1 MFYGR
6 INGRNFAASSLPV
19 AFAATPLML
28 FLPNPQMI
36 CSFPISSR
44 NHITGL
50 MPPGKLKLEN
60 LFHMCTRLG
69 DQFYKEA
76 IEHCRSYNSRLC
88 AERSVRLPFLDSQT
102 GVAQNNCYIWMEKR
116 HRGPGLA
123 PGQLYTYPARCWR
136 KKRRLHPPED
146 PKLRLLEIKPEV
158 ELPLKKD
165 GFTSESTTLEALL
178 RGEGVEKK
186 VDAREEESIQ
196 EIQRVLEND
205 ENVEEGN
212 EEEDLEEDIPKRKNR
227 TRGRARGSAGGR
239 RRHDAASQEDHDK
252 PYVCDICGKRYK
264 NRPGL
269 SYHYAH
275 THLAS
280 EEGDEAQDQ
289 ETRSPPNHRNEN
301 HRPQKGPDG
310 TVIPNNYCDFC
321 LGGSN
326 MNKKSG
332 RPEELVSCA
341 DCGRSA
347 HLGGEGR
354 KEKEAAAAARTTEDL
369 FGSTSESDT
378 STFHGFDEDDL
389 EEPRSCRGRRS
400 GRGSPTADK
409 KGSC

>member
-1 MFYGR
+1 M
-6 INGRNFAASSLPV
+6 APV
-19 AFAATPLML
+19 KVLT
-28 FLPNPQMI
+28 
-36 CSFPISSR
+36 
-44 NHITGL
+44 
-50 MPPGKLKLEN
+50 
-60 LFHMCTRLG
+60 CTTRVLHFGLG

-158 ELPLKKD
+158 DLPLKKD

-178 RGEGVEKK
+178 RGEGIEKK
-186 VDAREEESIQ
+186 VDAKEEESIQ
-196 EIQRVLEND
+196 EIQVRKLKRREVTYFMATQLRVLEND
-205 ENVEEGN
+205 ENVEETN
-212 EEEDLEEDIPKRKNR
+212 EEEDLEEDTPKRKNR

-239 RRHDAASQEDHDK
+239 RRNDAASQEDQDK

-280 EEGDEAQDQ
+280 EEGDEAREQ
-289 ETRSPPNHRNEN
+289 ETRSPPVHRNEN
-301 HRPQKGPDG
+301 HRQQQGDASSLLCPKERKSNGLRAQS
-310 TVIPNNYCDFC
+310 
-321 LGGSN
+321 LGVCRAW
-326 MNKKSG
+326 G
-332 RPEELVSCA
+332 RWVCT
-341 DCGRSA
+341 DCCGVG
-347 HLGGEGR
+347 LL
-354 KEKEAAAAARTTEDL
+354 T
-369 FGSTSESDT
+369 
-378 STFHGFDEDDL
+378 
-389 EEPRSCRGRRS
+389 
-400 GRGSPTADK
+400 
-409 KGSC
+409 

>member
-1 MFYGR
+1 M
-6 INGRNFAASSLPV
+6 
-19 AFAATPLML
+19 ATVIHNPL
-28 FLPNPQMI
+28 
-36 CSFPISSR
+36 
-44 NHITGL
+44 
-50 MPPGKLKLEN
+50 KA
-60 LFHMCTRLG
+60 LG
-69 DQFYKEA
+69 DQFYREA

-136 KKRRLHPPED
+136 KKRRLLPPED
-146 PKLRLLEIKPEV
+146 PKMRLLEIKPEKEV
-158 ELPLKKD
+158 PLKKD

-186 VDAREEESIQ
+186 VDAKEEDSIQ
-196 EIQRVLEND
+196 EIQ
-205 ENVEEGN
+205 
-212 EEEDLEEDIPKRKNR
+212 
-227 TRGRARGSAGGR
+227 ARGSTGGR
-239 RRHDAASQEDHDK
+239 RRNDPASQEDHDK

-280 EEGDEAQDQ
+280 EEGDEAQEEDNQ
-289 ETRSPPNHRNEN
+289 SPPAHRNEN

-310 TVIPNNYCDFC
+310 SVIPNNYCDFC

-354 KEKEAAAAARTTEDL
+354 KEKEAAAAERSSEDL

-389 EEPRSCRGRRS
+389 EEPRSGRRPHG
-400 GRGSPTADK
+400 GRASPTADK
-409 KGSC
+409 KGAC

>member
-28 FLPNPQMI
+28 SLPNPQLI

-44 NHITGL
+44 NHITRL

-389 EEPRSCRGRRS
+389 EEPRACRGRRS

>member
-6 INGRNFAASSLPV
+6 INGRNFDASSLPV
-19 AFAATPLML
+19 
-28 FLPNPQMI
+28 FLGNLQLI

-44 NHITGL
+44 NHIGGL
-50 MPPGKLKLEN
+50 MPPGKLKLEKSIS
-60 LFHMCTRLG
+60 HVLG

-186 VDAREEESIQ
+186 ADAREEESMQ

-354 KEKEAAAAARTTEDL
+354 KEEAAAAARTTEDL